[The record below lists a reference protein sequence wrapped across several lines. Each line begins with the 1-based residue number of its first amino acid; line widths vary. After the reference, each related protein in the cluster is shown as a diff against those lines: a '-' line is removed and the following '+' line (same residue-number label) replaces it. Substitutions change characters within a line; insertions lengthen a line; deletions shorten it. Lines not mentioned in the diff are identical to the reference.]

1 MIDHILFNGRIVT
14 HDSDLPRVSAI
25 AISGGKVVAF
35 GTDTDMLDLAT
46 SDTRKDN
53 LGGRLVIPGLTD
65 AHLHWMWTARIL
77 REVDVFEVPD
87 KQVAIQRVAER
98 AGRLPHGAWVI
109 GYGWYQD
116 IWPDRAF
123 PTRYDLDDVAPYHP
137 VYLRSKSA
145 HAFWVNSK
153 ALEVCGIT
161 RDTPDPDGGKI
172 GRDANGDPDGML
184 YETAAT
190 LITRHIPAD
199 SLEDIAEMM
208 DEAQGLAL
216 AAGLTG
222 FHDFDGP
229 DCLRALQLLKSRD
242 KLHLRVLKQINDPFI
257 DAAIESGLRFGF
269 GDDWLRIGALK
280 MFADGALGPRTAH
293 MLEPYIGEPDNY
305 GIIVKSGVEMYEQA
319 SKASKHGL
327 PTTIH
332 AIGDAAVQTVLDV
345 FERVRMEEAE
355 RGESTDQ
362 RRHRI
367 EHVQIIHP
375 DDVGRLAKLNIIAS
389 MQPIH
394 ATSDYPA
401 NQDYWGA
408 RCNLA
413 YNPRIQ
419 LDLGAR
425 VAFGS
430 DSPIDTFKPLEGIYA
445 AVTRRKTD
453 GRPGVD
459 GWYPENRLTM
469 DETIRGYTVGPA
481 YAAGMENRLGALRP
495 GYLADLVVLGADIY
509 NIPHDELLDT
519 KIVATMTGGVWRYGG
534 V

>member
-1 MIDHILFNGRIVT
+1 MIDTVLFNGRIVT
-14 HDSDLPRVSAI
+14 HAPDLPRASAI
-25 AISGGKVVAF
+25 AISGGRVVAY
-35 GTDTDMLDLAT
+35 GMDDDMLDLAT
-46 SDTRKDN
+46 AHTRREN

-87 KQVAIQRVAER
+87 KQVAVNRVAER
-98 AGRLPHGAWVI
+98 ARRLPPGGWVI

-116 IWPDRAF
+116 LWPDRRF
-123 PTRYDLDDVAPYHP
+123 PSRHDLDPVSPDHP

-153 ALEVCGIT
+153 ALEISGIT

-172 GRDANGDPDGML
+172 GRDANGEPDGML
-184 YETAAT
+184 YENAAQ
-190 LITRHIPAD
+190 LVMRHMPPD
-199 SLEDIAEMM
+199 SLEDIAAMM
-208 DEAQGLAL
+208 HEAQGLAL
-216 AAGLTG
+216 ASGLTG

-229 DCLRALQLLKSRD
+229 DSLRALQLLRSRD
-242 KLHLRVLKQINDPFI
+242 QLHLRALKQINDPYI
-257 DAAIESGLRFGF
+257 GAAIESGLRFGF

-293 MLEPYIGEPDNY
+293 MLEPYVGEPDNL
-305 GIIVKSGVEMYEQA
+305 GIIVKTGVEMYELA
-319 SKASKHGL
+319 SRASRNGL

-332 AIGDAAVQTVLDV
+332 AIGDAAVRTVLDV

-355 RGESTDQ
+355 RGETPDQ

-367 EHVQIIHP
+367 EHVQLIHP
-375 DDVGRLAKLNIIAS
+375 DDVGRLAKLGIIAS

-401 NQDYWGA
+401 NQNYWGD

-430 DSPIDTFKPLEGIYA
+430 DSPVDTFKPMEGIYA

-453 GRPGVD
+453 GAPGPD

-469 DETIRGYTVGPA
+469 DETIRGYTQGAA
-481 YAAGMENRLGALRP
+481 YAAGMEDRLGALQP

-509 NIPHDELLDT
+509 NIPHDELLET
-519 KIVATMTGGVWRYGG
+519 PVVATMTGGVWRYGG